1 MEMGENITEDIYGDK
16 TDVTNKS
23 KQFSHVAL
31 TNNNIIQVTIRK
43 EVAAPSLD
51 IKEGLG
57 DVFGN
62 NEDTFRIMNEEHIAF
77 ITTYHV
83 LVKKFS
89 ISIYLDVFQSN
100 H

>member
-1 MEMGENITEDIYGDK
+1 MLLIR
-16 TDVTNKS
+16 
-23 KQFSHVAL
+23 
-31 TNNNIIQVTIRK
+31 VTIRK

-89 ISIYLDVFQSN
+89 ISIYLDVFQFN